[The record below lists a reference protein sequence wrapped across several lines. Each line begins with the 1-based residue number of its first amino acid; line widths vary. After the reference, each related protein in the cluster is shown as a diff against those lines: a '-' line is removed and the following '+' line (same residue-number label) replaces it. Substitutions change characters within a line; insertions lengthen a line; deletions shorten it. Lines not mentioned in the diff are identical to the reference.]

1 MKKHSWL
8 ILVCTVI
15 ALAAGAVVAK
25 SQPPAYTVN
34 STLLAT
40 SVPTFGPGTNTQVT
54 SDTKVSIAAP
64 AIYDAAE
71 LSTRAVMS
79 FVFQSQPE
87 LKAHGFTMD
96 DLLVNVTAANP
107 TASTSTI
114 LLTATARKPAN
125 AVLLVNA
132 VANGYVAYKTRQ
144 IQDQLTAQRT
154 YLQNLYNQYQI
165 QSAQL
170 EKQILS
176 YNNSSDPHIALLTAD
191 RNAVITSM
199 NSTEAQL
206 LQLPSSVHADVFVIQ
221 PAKIKDVT
229 PSSKALLYLGII
241 AASGLL
247 IGLLI
252 WLLMI
257 YLDYRLQTDDQV
269 PEKFGLN
276 YLGTLSK
283 DKEIQPGSIPTAG
296 LAAQQL
302 ADISVNLRLT
312 GVLPGSW
319 RAPEG
324 AVLLMSSVQPE
335 EGKTTVATGLA
346 AVAARA
352 GRSVLV
358 IDANLRQPVTHLA
371 FGLAPND
378 FGLSGLLRANSGQNL
393 DAAAQR
399 THIPGVWLIAGG
411 TAIDN
416 PTTLLEESMPAILA
430 QVRKKTDLVIIDGPP
445 LLGGAE
451 ASLLAIMSDGVAMV
465 VGYEKVALLLKA
477 RAILRSLSDTPLGV
491 IMNRVSTRKHNP
503 YFAMTCSNDAATE
516 DLLPV

>member
-1 MKKHSWL
+1 MKKHSWI

-15 ALAAGAVVAK
+15 ALIAGGAVAI

-40 SVPTFGPGTNTQVT
+40 SLPSFGPGTDTQVT
-54 SDTKVSIAAP
+54 SNTKASLAAP
-64 AIYDAAE
+64 AINDAAE

-87 LKAHGFTMD
+87 LKAHGFTME
-96 DLLVNVTAANP
+96 DLLVNVTATT

-154 YLQNLYNQYQI
+154 YLQNLYSQYQA

-176 YNNSSDPHIALLTAD
+176 YSNSSDPHIILLTTD
-191 RNAVITSM
+191 RNSVIASM
-199 NSTEAQL
+199 DSAQAQL
-206 LQLPSSVHADVFVIQ
+206 LQLPASVQANVSVIQ

-229 PSSKALLYLGII
+229 PSSKSLLYLGLI
-241 AASGLL
+241 AAAGLL

-269 PEKFGLN
+269 ADFGLN
-276 YLGTLSK
+276 YLGTLAK
-283 DKEIQPGSIPTAG
+283 DKEILPDSIPTAG
-296 LAAQQL
+296 VAAQQL
-302 ADISVNLRLT
+302 ADISVNLRMT
-312 GVLPGSW
+312 GVLPGSR

-324 AVLLMSSVQPE
+324 AVLLISSVQPK

-352 GRSVLV
+352 GHSVLV
-358 IDANLRQPVTHLA
+358 IDGNLRQPATHIA
-371 FGLAPND
+371 FGIAPNNI
-378 FGLSGLLRANSGQNL
+378 GLSTLLQAKGGNNQ
-393 DAAAQR
+393 DAAVQR
-399 THIPGVWLIAGG
+399 TNIPGVWFMAGG
-411 TAIDN
+411 AAIDN
-416 PTTLLEESMPAILA
+416 PANLLEEGMPAILA
-430 QVRKKTDLVIIDGPP
+430 DVRKKSDLIIIDGPP

-451 ASLLAIMSDGVAMV
+451 ASLLATMSDAVALV
-465 VGYEKVALLLKA
+465 VGHEKVALLLKA
-477 RAILRSLSDTPLGV
+477 RAILKSLTHTPVGV
-491 IMNRVSTRKHNP
+491 IMNRVSPRKDNP
-503 YFAMTCSNDAATE
+503 YYAIAYQKEAATE

>member
-1 MKKHSWL
+1 MKKHSWI

-15 ALAAGAVVAK
+15 ALIAGGAVAI

-40 SVPTFGPGTNTQVT
+40 SLPSFGPGTNTQVT
-54 SDTKVSIAAP
+54 SDTKASLAAP
-64 AIYDAAE
+64 AINDAAE

-96 DLLVNVTAANP
+96 DLLVNVTATNP

-154 YLQNLYNQYQI
+154 YLQNLYSQYQA

-176 YNNSSDPHIALLTAD
+176 YSNSSDPHIILLTAD
-191 RNAVITSM
+191 RNSVIASM
-199 NSTEAQL
+199 DSAQAQL
-206 LQLPSSVHADVFVIQ
+206 LQLPASVHANVSVIQ

-229 PSSKALLYLGII
+229 PSYKSLLYLGLI
-241 AASGLL
+241 AAAGLL

-269 PEKFGLN
+269 ENFGLN
-276 YLGTLSK
+276 YLGTLAK
-283 DKEIQPGSIPTAG
+283 DKEILPDSIPTAG
-296 LAAQQL
+296 VAAQQL
-302 ADISVNLRLT
+302 ADISVNLRMT

-324 AVLLMSSVQPE
+324 AVLLISSVQPK

-346 AVAARA
+346 AVAART

-358 IDANLRQPVTHLA
+358 IDGNLRQPATHIA
-371 FGLAPND
+371 FGIAPNNI
-378 FGLSGLLRANSGQNL
+378 GLSTLLQAKGGNNR
-393 DAAAQR
+393 DAAVQR
-399 THIPGVWLIAGG
+399 TNIPGVWLMGG
-411 TAIDN
+411 GAAIDN
-416 PTTLLEESMPAILA
+416 PANLLEEGMPAILA
-430 QVRKKTDLVIIDGPP
+430 DVRKKSDLIIIDGPP

-451 ASLLAIMSDGVAMV
+451 ASLLATMSDAVALV
-465 VGYEKVALLLKA
+465 VGHEKVALLLKA
-477 RAILRSLSDTPLGV
+477 RAILKSLTHTPVGV
-491 IMNRVSTRKHNP
+491 IMNRVSPRKENP
-503 YFAMTCSNDAATE
+503 YYAIAYQKEAATE

>member
-1 MKKHSWL
+1 MKKHSWI
-8 ILVCTVI
+8 ILVCTLI

-34 STLLAT
+34 STLLVT
-40 SVPTFGPGTNTQVT
+40 SLPSFAPGTDTQ
-54 SDTKVSIAAP
+54 AAP
-64 AIYDAAE
+64 TSKASTVALAITDASE
-71 LSTRAVMS
+71 ITTRSVMS
-79 FVFQSQPE
+79 FVYQSNPA
-87 LKAHGFTMD
+87 LKAHHLTMD
-96 DLLVNVTAANP
+96 NLLIDVTAMNP
-107 TASTSTI
+107 TATTPTI
-114 LLTATARKPAN
+114 LLTATATKPAN

-144 IQDQLTAQRT
+144 VQNQLDLQRT
-154 YLQNLYNQYQI
+154 YLQNLYNQYKA

-176 YNNSSDPHIALLTAD
+176 YNNSSDPHITLLTAD

-199 NSTEAQL
+199 NSAQAQL
-206 LQLPSSVHADVFVIQ
+206 LQLPSSAHADVLVIQ
-221 PAKIKDVT
+221 PAKITDAT
-229 PSSKALLYLGII
+229 PSYKALLYLGAI

-247 IGLLI
+247 VGILI

-269 PEKFGLN
+269 PEKLGLN

-283 DKEIQPGSIPTAG
+283 DKEIHPGSIPTAG

-324 AVLLMSSVQPE
+324 AVLLVSSVQPK
-335 EGKTTVATGLA
+335 EGATTVATGLA

-358 IDANLRQPVTHLA
+358 IDANLREPTTHLA
-371 FGLAPND
+371 FSPLPNG
-378 FGLSGLLRANSGQNL
+378 FGLSGLLRANGGKNL
-393 DAAAQR
+393 DAAVQR
-399 THIPGVWLIAGG
+399 TSIPGVWLIPGG

-416 PTTLLEESMPAILA
+416 PANLLEEGMPAILA
-430 QVRKKTDLVIIDGPP
+430 QVRRKTDLVIIDGPP
-445 LLGGAE
+445 LLSGAE
-451 ASLLAIMSDGVAMV
+451 ASILANMADGVAVV

-477 RAILRSLSDTPLGV
+477 RRLLKSLTPTPLGV

-503 YFAMTCSNDAATE
+503 YYAMTCSDDVATE

>member
-1 MKKHSWL
+1 MKKHSWI

-40 SVPTFGPGTNTQVT
+40 SLPSFAPGTNTEVAPVSKT
-54 SDTKVSIAAP
+54 SAASL
-64 AIYDAAE
+64 AINDAAE
-71 LSTRAVMS
+71 IATRSVMS
-79 FVFQSQPE
+79 FVYQSNPA

-96 DLLVNVTAANP
+96 DLLINVTAMNP
-107 TASTSTI
+107 SPTSSTI

-144 IQDQLTAQRT
+144 AQDQLILQRT
-154 YLQNLYNQYQI
+154 YLQNLYNQYQA

-176 YNNSSDPHIALLTAD
+176 YNNSSDPHIALLTTD
-191 RNAVITSM
+191 RNAVITSL
-199 NSTEAQL
+199 NSTQAQL

-229 PSSKALLYLGII
+229 PSYKALLYLGVI

-324 AVLLMSSVQPE
+324 AVLLISSVQPE
-335 EGKTTVATGLA
+335 EGKSTVATGLA

-352 GRSVLV
+352 ERSVLV
-358 IDANLRQPVTHLA
+358 IDANLRQPATHLA

-378 FGLSGLLRANSGQNL
+378 FGLIGLLRANSGQNL
-393 DAAAQR
+393 DVAVQR
-399 THIPGVWLIAGG
+399 TNIPGVWLIAGG

-445 LLGGAE
+445 LLGGPE
-451 ASLLAIMSDGVAMV
+451 ASLLATMSDGVAMV
-465 VGYEKVALLLKA
+465 VGHEKVVLLLKA
-477 RAILRSLSDTPLGV
+477 RAILRSLTNTPLGV

-503 YFAMTCSNDAATE
+503 YYAMTCSDDAATE